1 MADSQVQQEQQPV
14 ITVKFKKR
22 NKDSLIKKKQLR
34 RRTTDDVV
42 VTTTKCKAVINA
54 ADEEG
59 DNNNEKVI
67 NQQSNYSSKHM
78 NENENENDKKEEEE
92 EEEESG
98 TLTAILAI
106 ERRRKLLARSRGID
120 TASLNKS
127 KMTHRNIDVYNND
140 EDGGLDTGM
149 PSGGGGGISSSS
161 KNDIGETTTGRLG
174 TRTFGVG
181 QLAGSNDMGGD
192 GKDRDGGGGGGLL
205 EKKHRLAMEE
215 FIRNNLTAV
224 KEQGGS
230 GFSSNRSTMAS
241 HQTSDAEKDLYAEL
255 LLSSVNNN
263 AEREGGIDKKAGGEG
278 DVGAGGAMMGGTGIA
293 EVALPIDERL
303 RALKATEKAAM
314 EYERSR
320 KARFE
325 GGGRE
330 EWGLSM
336 MSQIKTGMNDI
347 SDQQRIES
355 IAAMVPMTFA
365 SGPGKRK
372 RQNDSLTPPVKDD
385 MNSALSQASTVGGQE
400 ISDKYL
406 IESSAYIGSGS
417 QYSSTYD
424 VRKSDIADVGA
435 SYSHNFQL
443 HTKEW
448 VMRKRD
454 ERQTEIDTIHAK
466 QVEDAGPMTSESRA
480 RVGFDMAR
488 KIARGEITT
497 TDGSVSSGKGGVVT
511 KMNDELTNEW
521 NRKKSGTNNHQQS
534 SDDRV
539 WKSFMTNQR
548 NRR

>member
-14 ITVKFKKR
+14 IAVKFKKR
-22 NKDSLIKKKQLR
+22 NKDSLIKKQL

-42 VTTTKCKAVINA
+42 VTTTKCKVVINNA

-59 DNNNEKVI
+59 DDNNEKVI
-67 NQQSNYSSKHM
+67 NQQSNYSSKDM
-78 NENENENDKKEEEE
+78 NENENDKKE

-127 KMTHRNIDVYNND
+127 KMTHRNNDVYNND

-149 PSGGGGGISSSS
+149 LSGGGGISLFP
-161 KNDIGETTTGRLG
+161 KIDIGETTTGRLG
-174 TRTFGVG
+174 TRSFGVG
-181 QLAGSNDMGGD
+181 QLAGSNDMGGGD
-192 GKDRDGGGGGGLL
+192 SNDRGGGGGGLL

-215 FIRNNLTAV
+215 FILNNLTVV

-230 GFSSNRSTMAS
+230 GFSSNRSTMVS
-241 HQTSDAEKDLYAEL
+241 HQTSDAEKELYAEL

-303 RALKATEKAAM
+303 RVLKATEKAAM

-330 EWGLSM
+330 EWG
-336 MSQIKTGMNDI
+336 SQIKTGMNDI

-365 SGPGKRK
+365 PGPGKRK

-385 MNSALSQASTVGGQE
+385 MKSSLSQASTVGGQG

-406 IESSAYIGSGS
+406 IESSANIGSGS

-488 KIARGEITT
+488 KIARGEITK
-497 TDGSVSSGKGGVVT
+497 TDGSVSSGKGGGVT

-521 NRKKSGTNNHQQS
+521 DRKKSGTNNHQQS
-534 SDDRV
+534 SDDRL

>member
-14 ITVKFKKR
+14 IAVKFKKR

-34 RRTTDDVV
+34 RTTTDDGVA
-42 VTTTKCKAVINA
+42 TTTKISKVVVNSNA
-54 ADEEG
+54 ADDEDG
-59 DNNNEKVI
+59 DNNNNEIVI
-67 NQQSNYSSKHM
+67 NQQSNYSSKDTTD
-78 NENENENDKKEEEE
+78 NDKKEED
-92 EEEESG
+92 EEESG
-98 TLTAILAI
+98 TLTAIHAI
-106 ERRRKLLARSRGID
+106 ERRRKLLARSHGID
-120 TASLNKS
+120 TKSLNKS
-127 KMTHRNIDVYNND
+127 KIMTHRNNDMYNND
-140 EDGGLDTGM
+140 EDGGLGGLSSMNDG
-149 PSGGGGGISSSS
+149 PS
-161 KNDIGETTTGRLG
+161 TTGRLG

-192 GKDRDGGGGGGLL
+192 GSNDRDGGGGGGGLL

-215 FIRNNLTAV
+215 FIRTNLTV
-224 KEQGGS
+224 GKEQSGSDGS
-230 GFSSNRSTMAS
+230 GNRWTMVS
-241 HQTSDAEKDLYAEL
+241 HQTSDAEKELYAEL
-255 LLSSVNNN
+255 LLSSSVNNN
-263 AEREGGIDKKAGGEG
+263 VDREGDIDNKAGGEG

-303 RALKATEKAAM
+303 RVLKATEKAAM
-314 EYERSR
+314 EYERAR

-325 GGGRE
+325 GKGRE
-330 EWGLSM
+330 EWTSSM
-336 MSQIKTGMNDI
+336 MSQIKNGMNDI
-347 SDQQRIES
+347 SDQQKIES

-372 RQNDSLTPPVKDD
+372 RQNNSLAPPVIED
-385 MNSALSQASTVGGQE
+385 MTSLSQASSLGGGQG
-400 ISDKYL
+400 INDKYL
-406 IESSAYIGSGS
+406 IESSANIGGDG

-424 VRKSDIADVGA
+424 VRKSDIAGVGA

-448 VMRKRD
+448 IMRKRD

-488 KIARGEITT
+488 KIACGEMIT
-497 TDGSVSSGKGGVVT
+497 TDGSVSSGNPPK
-511 KMNDELTNEW
+511 KNDELTNEW
-521 NRKKSGTNNHQQS
+521 DRKKSGTNSQS

>member
-34 RRTTDDVV
+34 RTTDDVV
-42 VTTTKCKAVINA
+42 VSTTKCKVVINAA

-67 NQQSNYSSKHM
+67 NQQSNYSSKDM
-78 NENENENDKKEEEE
+78 NENENDKKEEEE
-92 EEEESG
+92 EDEESG

-106 ERRRKLLARSRGID
+106 ERRRKLLARSRGIN

-127 KMTHRNIDVYNND
+127 KMTHRNNDVYNNY
-140 EDGGLDTGM
+140 EDGGLDSTIGM
-149 PSGGGGGISSSS
+149 PSGGEGGISSSS

-255 LLSSVNNN
+255 LLSSVNDN
-263 AEREGGIDKKAGGEG
+263 ADREGGIDKKAGGEG

-303 RALKATEKAAM
+303 RVLKAAEKAAM

-330 EWGLSM
+330 EWGSSM

-385 MNSALSQASTVGGQE
+385 MKSSLSQASTVGGQG

-406 IESSAYIGSGS
+406 IESSANIGSGS
-417 QYSSTYD
+417 QYSSTYH

-497 TDGSVSSGKGGVVT
+497 TDGSVSSGKGGGVT

-521 NRKKSGTNNHQQS
+521 DRKKSGTNNHQQS

>member
-1 MADSQVQQEQQPV
+1 MADCQVQQEQQPV
-14 ITVKFKKR
+14 IAVKFKKR
-22 NKDSLIKKKQLR
+22 NKDSLMKKKQLC
-34 RRTTDDVV
+34 RTTNDVV
-42 VTTTKCKAVINA
+42 VTTVSKVVINA

-67 NQQSNYSSKHM
+67 NQQSNYSSKDT
-78 NENENENDKKEEEE
+78 NENDNDKKEEKEE
-92 EEEESG
+92 EEELG

-106 ERRRKLLARSRGID
+106 ERRRKLLARSRGMD
-120 TASLNKS
+120 TTSLNKS
-127 KMTHRNIDVYNND
+127 KRTHQNNDVYNND

-149 PSGGGGGISSSS
+149 PSGGGGISLFP

-181 QLAGSNDMGGD
+181 QLAGSNDMGGGHSND
-192 GKDRDGGGGGGLL
+192 QNGGGGGGLL
-205 EKKHRLAMEE
+205 ERKHRLAMEE
-215 FIRNNLTAV
+215 FILNNLTA
-224 KEQGGS
+224 EQGGG
-230 GFSSNRSTMAS
+230 GFSSNRSTMVS
-241 HQTSDAEKDLYAEL
+241 HQTSDAEKELYAEL

-263 AEREGGIDKKAGGEG
+263 AEREGSIDKKAGGEG

-303 RALKATEKAAM
+303 RVLKATEMAAM
-314 EYERSR
+314 EYERAR

-325 GGGRE
+325 GGGSE
-330 EWGLSM
+330 VWGSSM
-336 MSQIKTGMNDI
+336 MSQIKNGMNDTP
-347 SDQQRIES
+347 SDLQKIES

-372 RQNDSLTPPVKDD
+372 RQNDNLTPPVKDD
-385 MNSALSQASTVGGQE
+385 TKSSLSQASTVGGQG
-400 ISDKYL
+400 ISDNYL
-406 IESSAYIGSGS
+406 IESSANIGSGG

-448 VMRKRD
+448 VIRKRD

-466 QVEDAGPMTSESRA
+466 QVEDGGPMTSESRA

-488 KIARGEITT
+488 KIARGEMTT
-497 TDGSVSSGKGGVVT
+497 GGSVSSGKGGVT
-511 KMNDELTNEW
+511 KMNAELTNEW
-521 NRKKSGTNNHQQS
+521 DRKKSGTNNHQQS